1 MFLLMGVM
9 LGPMYASL
17 PEATRAAF
25 DNFPEEMIALFGGG
39 ELSTAEGWY
48 TLETFG
54 LMAPLSVILVTAV
67 MGAGALASEE
77 SRRTMGLLLAN
88 PVRRSRIVIEKTATM
103 ALFGAVVGV
112 ATFAGVSLGSVL
124 GGLGMSI
131 GNIAATS
138 ALQVLVGLVFGALA
152 LALGAGVGR
161 TSVALIG
168 SAGAALAFHLL
179 TSLVA
184 INDGLSGIAWLSPFH
199 YYLGS
204 DPLNTGM
211 DWGNAVVLLSLS
223 VILFG
228 LSIVLFQRRDLRQG
242 G

>member
-1 MFLLMGVM
+1 MNQRLR
-9 LGPMYASL
+9 PH
-17 PEATRAAF
+17 
-25 DNFPEEMIALFGGG
+25 
-39 ELSTAEGWY
+39 
-48 TLETFG
+48 
-54 LMAPLSVILVTAV
+54 
-67 MGAGALASEE
+67 
-77 SRRTMGLLLAN
+77 
-88 PVRRSRIVIEKTATM
+88 
-103 ALFGAVVGV
+103 V
-112 ATFAGVSLGSVL
+112 A
-124 GGLGMSI
+124 
-131 GNIAATS
+131 

-199 YYLGS
+199 YYLSS

-211 DWGNAVVLLSLS
+211 DWGNAVVLVSLS
-223 VILFG
+223 VALFG